1 MSVRTEGFINAGIEG
16 NHFVGMGGAPTVV
29 LGPGA
34 GAGSFIITGFDN
46 GFTLQVT
53 GGAGTTPNS
62 IVATITFNSPFLV
75 LPHAVFSPGNN
86 NAAASNNRMFINNIT
101 LNSFT
106 LNVINPALVSGT
118 TYIWRFIVLG

>member
-1 MSVRTEGFINAGIEG
+1 MSISTQGYISSGIEG
-16 NHFVGMGGAPTVV
+16 NHFVGMGGVPTVI

-53 GGAGTTPNS
+53 AGAGTAPNA
-62 IVATITFNSPFLV
+62 IVATITFNSSFLV

-86 NAAASNNRMFINNIT
+86 NAAASNNRMFINGVT
-101 LNSFT
+101 LNS
-106 LNVINPALVSGT
+106 LDLRVINPALSAGT